1 MSRPFEDDSMIEMN
15 RPLKSVE
22 RHDLRKKKSLIDS
35 FLLLGEEEQFRNCF
49 VGVSSY
55 P

>member
-1 MSRPFEDDSMIEMN
+1 MIQVN

-22 RHDLRKKKSLIDS
+22 RHDLREKKVFVTIDS
-35 FLLLGEEEQFRNCF
+35 FLLLVEEEKVRNCL
-49 VGVSSY
+49 GEVSSY